1 MGQSK
6 MPSALLWSAF
16 ATLSLMLIYAHRG
29 ASADYPEMTETAY
42 LAAIDQGADGFECD
56 LRLTRDEVPVLWHN
70 ASMLE
75 RAGNHG
81 LIAEMNF
88 ADVQRAYPQ
97 VLTLDNFLDIAIA
110 ASKGVLIETKHPVI
124 SGNRV
129 EEILVE
135 KIHVRKVMSK
145 IEVSVMSFSWSAI
158 EKVKRLDASIPT
170 TFLLHDHT
178 PFIQARFSSAQSAG
192 PGISRVRKEPE
203 LISKLKKLHKSV
215 SVWTVDLAADIE
227 LCKELG
233 VDILI
238 TNTPAHAR
246 TFL

>member
-1 MGQSK
+1 
-6 MPSALLWSAF
+6 
-16 ATLSLMLIYAHRG
+16 MLIYAHRG

-42 LAAIDQGADGFECD
+42 RAAIDQGADGFECD

-97 VLTLDNFLDIAIA
+97 ILTLDDFLDISIA
-110 ASKGVLIETKHPVI
+110 ADKGVLIETKHPVI
-124 SGNRV
+124 SGNKV
-129 EEILVE
+129 EEILVKRIQE
-135 KIHVRKVMSK
+135 RNVLSK
-145 IEVSVMSFSWSAI
+145 INLSVMSFSWSAI
-158 EKVKRLDASIPT
+158 EKVKRLDSSIPT
-170 TFLLHDHT
+170 TFLMSSRTLW
-178 PFIQARFSSAQSAG
+178 PQVRFSSAPAIG
-192 PGISRVRKEPE
+192 PGINEVRANPE
-203 LISKLKKLHKSV
+203 LVARLKNLGRSV
-215 SVWTVDLAADIE
+215 SVWTVDLAQDIE
-227 LCKELG
+227 LCKEIG